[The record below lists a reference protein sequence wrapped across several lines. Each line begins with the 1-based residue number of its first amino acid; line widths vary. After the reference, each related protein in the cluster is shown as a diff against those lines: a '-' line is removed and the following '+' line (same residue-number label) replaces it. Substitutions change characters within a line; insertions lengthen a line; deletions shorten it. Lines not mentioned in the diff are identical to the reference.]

1 MALAWVIE
9 IYHVE
14 LGRYLIAVSVLEQ
27 MIVSDNRQVVK
38 LKIIYIKRIGFLYSL
53 LYKLVDNGIGLPA
66 ARCSQYHCR
75 SKNINKVDKSIVSL
89 PSIPEFGR
97 QIDGI
102 FVFHQ
107 FCFLHE
113 RFILGIENVLQ

>member
-1 MALAWVIE
+1 MALAWVIK
-9 IYHVE
+9 IDNIKF
-14 LGRYLIAVSVLEQ
+14 RWNFIAVSVLEQ
-27 MIVSDNRQVVK
+27 MVVSDNRQVVK
-38 LKIIYIKRIGFLYSL
+38 LKIIYIERVGFLYSL

-75 SKNINKVDKSIVSL
+75 SKNINKVDKSVVSL

-102 FVFHQ
+102 FVFHKAG
-107 FCFLHE
+107 FLHE